1 MNLSRAGNSKSV
13 LAGGPAL
20 NAYGSLRTLGNS
32 DSNGDLDMYYRNQ
45 GARSALGTSPKLTMS
60 DNKF

>member
-32 DSNGDLDMYYRNQ
+32 DSNGDLDMYYRN
-45 GARSALGTSPKLTMS
+45 
-60 DNKF
+60 